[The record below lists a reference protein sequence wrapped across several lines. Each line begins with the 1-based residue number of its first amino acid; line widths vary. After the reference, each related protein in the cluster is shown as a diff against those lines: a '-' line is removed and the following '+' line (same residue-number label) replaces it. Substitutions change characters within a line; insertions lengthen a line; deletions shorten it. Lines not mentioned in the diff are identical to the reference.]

1 MSRRSLVLAA
11 AAGATAASAT
21 AAGAAPRFVALPSP
35 TSSFRV
41 SPPLQANGATGERR
55 VPGPIR
61 ARIAVRVTLDRD
73 GRPVRVTAVDRLL
86 LRATG
91 DYSFSVPA
99 PALDAVPAAG
109 SESAPGLRQGAVLW
123 QGFAAKR
130 RLLAALIT
138 LRPEAAA
145 GSLPLHVSIDRGRVE
160 IANATA
166 TATSAGTANAASDA
180 VAARLDAARAA
191 LASGRGQTAATVPAR
206 GPVRTV
212 PLTIVAPI
220 RVAGVYRFGAEQS
233 RRIAAVVAGKPLRL
247 RGHGRL
253 TQLELSAAPL
263 SPRDVLRPPARRSWK
278 ASAAAGGLGRDPVL
292 AASRRLL
299 EAALATQ
306 YATFLANPDQFGPST
321 TSYRYALGAAPT
333 TSQPSHGSGSAWIGI
348 AVALGFAA
356 VLTGGVVLWAHS

>member
-1 MSRRSLVLAA
+1 
-11 AAGATAASAT
+11 
-21 AAGAAPRFVALPSP
+21 
-35 TSSFRV
+35 
-41 SPPLQANGATGERR
+41 
-55 VPGPIR
+55 
-61 ARIAVRVTLDRD
+61 
-73 GRPVRVTAVDRLL
+73 
-86 LRATG
+86 
-91 DYSFSVPA
+91 
-99 PALDAVPAAG
+99 
-109 SESAPGLRQGAVLW
+109 
-123 QGFAAKR
+123 
-130 RLLAALIT
+130 
-138 LRPEAAA
+138 
-145 GSLPLHVSIDRGRVE
+145 
-160 IANATA
+160 
-166 TATSAGTANAASDA
+166 
-180 VAARLDAARAA
+180 
-191 LASGRGQTAATVPAR
+191 
-206 GPVRTV
+206 
-212 PLTIVAPI
+212 VAPI

-233 RRIAAVVAGKPLRL
+233 RRIATLVAGKPLRL